1 MAKGIIRFQYEVEP
15 EIYEGNVASIVEQPV
30 GKRISIEI
38 DGNVEFDQLCSE
50 MTSFLRVVGFDI
62 GDLELAE
69 IEYS

>member
-1 MAKGIIRFQYEVEP
+1 
-15 EIYEGNVASIVEQPV
+15 IYEGNVASIVEQPV